1 MGCKR
6 LLGQGKSEEL
16 VSTPFREVTV
26 KEQGIGD
33 INSKLE
39 VLGFIFV
46 CMEIDIILSL
56 VTIPYLF
63 KHLVL

>member
-1 MGCKR
+1 MGCER
-6 LLGQGKSEEL
+6 MLGQGKSEEL
-16 VSTPFREVTV
+16 VSTPFWEVTV

-46 CMEIDIILSL
+46 CRN
-56 VTIPYLF
+56 
-63 KHLVL
+63 